1 MKSLRNITLTF
12 VALAPIIALTDLMPD
27 LKPPI
32 LITQQLQLAEMLDRV
47 RGHTSIAA
55 DTESDS
61 LYVYREKVCLIQVSI
76 PGLDY
81 LIDPLSGIDLKS
93 IGQVLSD
100 PKIQTVFHAAEYDV
114 ICLRRDYGFTF
125 ANLFDT
131 MWAARILGWPH
142 VGLGDIMQEKF
153 DVTLD
158 KHWQRHNWG
167 KRPIEPAALSYARF
181 DTHYLLRL
189 QDVQL
194 RELHQLD
201 RLEEAQEVFADLA
214 QSESTR
220 HTFEPDDF
228 WRIKGVWDLGGRAQ
242 TILRQLNSLRD
253 REARRQNR
261 PPFKVFGDKT
271 LIALA
276 ERSPHK
282 IEQLQSIEG
291 LSELLIK
298 RYGPALLE
306 AVERGR
312 HAPIPMPPSRSV
324 PDQAVLARYEKLRTW
339 RKQVAA
345 QRGVEPDVIVGN
357 AVLMEIAQ
365 RCPHAPSDIP
375 PINWFGPW
383 RRRTYGQALIDA
395 ISDL

>member
-1 MKSLRNITLTF
+1 
-12 VALAPIIALTDLMPD
+12 MPD

-32 LITQQLQLAEMLDRV
+32 LITQQPQLTAMLDRV
-47 RGHTSIAA
+47 RGYTSIAA

-76 PGLDY
+76 PGFDY
-81 LIDPLSGIDLKS
+81 LIDPLSGIDLTPL
-93 IGQVLSD
+93 GQLLAD

-131 MWAARILGWPH
+131 MWAARILGWPR

-189 QDVQL
+189 RDEQL
-194 RELHQLD
+194 RALHQLD

-214 QSESTR
+214 QSENTR
-220 HTFEPDDF
+220 HAFEPDDF

-261 PPFKVFGDKT
+261 PAFKVFGDKT

-282 IEQLQSIEG
+282 IEQLKSIEG

-306 AVERGR
+306 AIERGR
-312 HAPIPMPPSRSV
+312 HDPIPMPPPRSA

-365 RCPHAPSDIP
+365 RQPHALSDIP
-375 PINWFGPW
+375 PMSWFGPW
-383 RRRTYGQALIDA
+383 RRRTYGQAILDT
-395 ISDL
+395 ISD